1 MTRRER
7 WLVDGERVGLT
18 IVLATALLWLSLR
31 ALAFFCAQMADHALT
46 PDWAWLYRTG
56 LHLLET
62 WRLPATDPFSWT
74 HPDRE
79 WVLYQWLFEVGAAT
93 AYQWLGRAGT
103 VAGLSLL
110 AIALYVLVPAWHARR
125 RGVPVLLTAV
135 LGSLVLVPVGVNFGL
150 RPMAVTTA
158 GLLVQYLLVTRWREH
173 GLGTP
178 ALAACLAGLY
188 LVWANA
194 HLGVVLGLLSLGL
207 FALGDGC
214 PRPRAPGNGYRR
226 PLSYA
231 GPALAA
237 FGTTLVNP
245 YGPGIYGYL
254 VGLSLKTSMN
264 RRISELLPP
273 DMGSAPFVLAGGL
286 LILFLL
292 DLLRGRRDYAAH
304 EILHLLVFAALA
316 ALSLRMVVWAG
327 LFYVLVVPAGLW
339 RAIRAYPSRLAGI
352 RAALAMLARADRVSL
367 PALVFAAFALAVWIV
382 PLERPVRVAHCD
394 DLRPAI
400 RYLDTTYPRD
410 IRWFSDEVAGSCALL
425 HAPDRMVF
433 GDTRFDF
440 YPQDFVLDW
449 FAAIKGRD
457 GWRAFL
463 DDWEVPVALVSTRR
477 PLAAALRAD
486 SGYVVVHEDRH
497 AVVVER
503 RPGAGP

>member
-1 MTRRER
+1 MKRRGR
-7 WLVDGERVGLT
+7 WLEDGEQVFLT
-18 IVLATALLWLSLR
+18 VALATVLLWLLLR
-31 ALAFFCAQMADHALT
+31 ALAFFCAQMTDHALT
-46 PDWAWLYRTG
+46 PDWAWLYRAG
-56 LHLLET
+56 LYLLEAR
-62 WRLPATDPFSWT
+62 RLPATDLFSWT

-79 WVLYQWLFEVGAAT
+79 WVLYQWLFEAGSAA
-93 AYQWLGRAGT
+93 AYQWLGRAGA

-158 GLLVQYLLVTRWREH
+158 GLLVQYLLVTRWREG

-188 LVWANA
+188 VVWANA

-207 FALGDGC
+207 FALGDARQRH
-214 PRPRAPGNGYRR
+214 PAPRA
-226 PLSYA
+226 YA
-231 GPALAA
+231 APALAA
-237 FGTTLVNP
+237 FGATLVNP
-245 YGPGIYGYL
+245 YGPGIYVYL
-254 VGLSLKTSMN
+254 AGLSLKTPMN
-264 RRISELLPP
+264 RQISELAPP
-273 DMGSAPFVLAGGL
+273 DMGSAPFVLAGAL

-292 DLLRGRRDYAAH
+292 DLLRGRRGYAGH

-339 RAIRAYPSRLAGI
+339 RAVQAYPHHLAGI
-352 RAALAMLARADRVSL
+352 RAALAMLARADRVLL
-367 PALVFAAFALAVWIV
+367 PALALAALALATWVV
-382 PLERPVRVAHCD
+382 PLERPVRIAHCD

-425 HAPDRMVF
+425 HAPDRPVF

-463 DDWEVPVALVSTRR
+463 DDWDVAVVLVSTRR

-497 AVVVER
+497 AVVLER
-503 RPGAGP
+503 RPVAGP